1 MELRVQDGR
10 AVLAGSDD
18 AGEHEVDPHT
28 LPLGAGLAEALHEW
42 AKVADAVS
50 RTDSPSEGV
59 AGALVARR
67 GRQLAGRLAA
77 DMGSPVRYTDPVTG
91 DVVTVD
97 VPAAED
103 EPRPDE
109 SRPDEPRPD
118 EPRPGEAR
126 PDGPDDAADAEAG
139 QAPEPTPWGT
149 GLTVSLIT
157 AAVVTF
163 TVFTLSVGLGET
175 SQWLALLANVLV
187 VGGISPS
194 VWLARRVPV
203 WRWVAYGVVAGVLAA
218 WLSLLL
224 NGLL

>member
-1 MELRVQDGR
+1 
-10 AVLAGSDD
+10 
-18 AGEHEVDPHT
+18 

-59 AGALVARR
+59 AEALVTRR

-109 SRPDEPRPD
+109 SRP
-118 EPRPGEAR
+118 GEAR
-126 PDGPDDAADAEAG
+126 PDGPDDADAAEAG
-139 QAPEPTPWGT
+139 QAPE
-149 GLTVSLIT
+149 
-157 AAVVTF
+157 
-163 TVFTLSVGLGET
+163 
-175 SQWLALLANVLV
+175 
-187 VGGISPS
+187 
-194 VWLARRVPV
+194 
-203 WRWVAYGVVAGVLAA
+203 
-218 WLSLLL
+218 
-224 NGLL
+224 

>member
-59 AGALVARR
+59 AGALVTRR
-67 GRQLAGRLAA
+67 GHQLAGRLAA

-103 EPRPDE
+103 E
-109 SRPDEPRPD
+109 SRPDEPRS
-118 EPRPGEAR
+118 GETR
-126 PDGPDDAADAEAG
+126 PDGPDEAAAEAG